1 MSWAGFKA
9 VPMLDSLNIVDALF
23 ISAVGNIA
31 SVIPVPGGIGAYHYL
46 VALSLQSIYAASWD
60 TGILYATLCHETH
73 AILILVLGIISYA
86 GITLRKK
93 RS

>member
-1 MSWAGFKA
+1 
-9 VPMLDSLNIVDALF
+9 
-23 ISAVGNIA
+23 
-31 SVIPVPGGIGAYHYL
+31 